1 MNEKSEFFFF
11 FLGRRIRESEKEKHC
26 ETIKNCTASTRKEV
40 VVVVP
45 GKARVSDARFFFS
58 MIMLMMMMMMNKKKI
73 HSSLLCAQYLVEAR
87 IRPAELVIDRIHL
100 VLIQRWWKIGNSGV
114 VFFSFFLITLIPFKR
129 QSVET

>member
-45 GKARVSDARFFFS
+45 GKARVSDARFFFFYDYDDDEE
-58 MIMLMMMMMMNKKKI
+58 KD
-73 HSSLLCAQYLVEAR
+73 SLISTLR
-87 IRPAELVIDRIHL
+87 TIP
-100 VLIQRWWKIGNSGV
+100 SGGENQTRGV
-114 VFFSFFLITLIPFKR
+114 SN
-129 QSVET
+129 